1 MTEGSPSSSD
11 AMVLHLTR
19 LLGDDV
25 VLLHCGKGIK
35 GARWKGW
42 QNTTIE
48 MMRDPR
54 YRRTLGKAANLAVLL
69 GASSGG
75 LCTIDID
82 DELKVRAYHELEKLG
97 ITPSELVR
105 QALLYV
111 AQHGQLPFRLTL
123 MNEDDEVLIATVRER
138 LTAPNRVKV
147 ALDDL

>member
-1 MTEGSPSSSD
+1 M
-11 AMVLHLTR
+11 
-19 LLGDDV
+19 
-25 VLLHCGKGIK
+25 
-35 GARWKGW
+35 
-42 QNTTIE
+42 
-48 MMRDPR
+48 
-54 YRRTLGKAANLAVLL
+54 
-69 GASSGG
+69 ASI
-75 LCTIDID
+75 TIDID